1 MPLECAH
8 CGTRCDDGA
17 TRCPRCLRTTHLVAL
32 HDAAPKRR
40 APTRAIAVGALALVA
55 LAGGAFAWMRARPPA
70 DAPRVPEH
78 VAPSAAD
85 PLAIDT
91 PDLRAVVER
100 LRSMPDATAR
110 ARSAAEEVHRR
121 RAAPITAYGD
131 TVPPPRSPDLVW
143 RLLPSQREAV
153 TELDLARLVTAL
165 LRASG
170 DPRASVAERTAPT
183 RPDEPL
189 DALGSFV
196 AVSGESAIEV
206 TQGALVGAASVRHT
220 RLDEAALAGAIS
232 AQAALEAAASGTSH
246 DRAVQYAN
254 AAVEAWGDS
263 PVPLVARA
271 RVWMLAGA
279 SGGLPLAESDLR
291 AAVSMRDDAAIELS
305 LARVLLLRG
314 DVVGASRAVVH
325 GASLAPAWGHTA
337 VALLCLRDVNTQLD
351 ASAPDGCERLR
362 QARAPWT
369 DDAYALCAR
378 EAPEATRSAS
388 ARRLFE
394 ASRDPLRSAWA
405 ATFLGPDAG
414 ASLRRA
420 LPAVDR
426 REAAAWLSLL
436 GRADLAAA
444 VMGVSP
450 DGGALR

>member
-8 CGTRCDDGA
+8 CGTRSDDGV
-17 TRCPRCLRTTHLVAL
+17 TRCPRCLRTTHLVAIP
-32 HDAAPKRR
+32 DAAPKRGAPKR
-40 APTRAIAVGALALVA
+40 ALTLGAFALVA
-55 LAGGAFAWMRARPPA
+55 LAGGTFAWMRARAPS

-85 PLAIDT
+85 PLAIET
-91 PDLRAVVER
+91 PELRAVAER
-100 LRSMPDATAR
+100 LRSITDTTAR

-121 RAAPITAYGD
+121 RAASLTAHGD
-131 TVPPPRSPDLVW
+131 PVPPPRSPDLVW

-170 DPRASVAERTAPT
+170 DARAAVAERTAPA

-196 AVSGESAIEV
+196 AVTGESVIEV
-206 TQGALVGAASVRHT
+206 SQGTLVGASSVRLA
-220 RLDEAALAGAIS
+220 RLGDAALAGAIS
-232 AQAALEAAASGTSH
+232 AQAALEAAASGSSH
-246 DRAVQYAN
+246 ERAVQYAN

-271 RVWMLAGA
+271 RVWTLAGA

-291 AAVSMRDDAAIELS
+291 AALSMRDDAAIELS
-305 LARVLLLRG
+305 IARVLLLRG
-314 DVVGASRAVVH
+314 DVLGASRAVVH
-325 GASLAPAWGHTA
+325 AASLAPAWGHAA
-337 VALLCLRDVNTQLD
+337 VALLCLRDVNAQLD
-351 ASAPDGCERLR
+351 AGAPDGCERLR

-378 EAPEATRSAS
+378 ETPEATRSAS

-394 ASRDPLRSAWA
+394 ASHDPLRRAWA

-420 LPAVDR
+420 LPTVDR

-436 GRADLAAA
+436 GRSDLAAA
-444 VMGVSP
+444 VMGIAP
-450 DGGALR
+450 DGGAAP